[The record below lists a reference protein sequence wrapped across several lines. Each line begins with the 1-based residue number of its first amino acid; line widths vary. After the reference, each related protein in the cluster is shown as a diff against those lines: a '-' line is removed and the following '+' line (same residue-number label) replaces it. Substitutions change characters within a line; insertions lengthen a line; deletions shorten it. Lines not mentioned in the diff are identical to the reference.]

1 MRAADHVVLRYV
13 YDFLALC
20 AASVTFY
27 YKAGFAFD
35 GPRPSRTVLFSM
47 IACYF
52 CLVAMPG
59 RAETQ
64 PIFFYCLALLLFADL
79 PAVIRNLKKK
89 VKIGDRGAGRAG
101 ARRQSKKNKKN
112 KEDESSL

>member
-1 MRAADHVVLRYV
+1 MVLEYRMRAADPVVLRYV

-20 AASVTFY
+20 AASVAFY

-35 GPRPSRTVLFSM
+35 RPRPSRTVLFSM

-59 RAETQ
+59 VSGNAQ
-64 PIFFYCLALLLFADL
+64 PIFFYCLALLLRTC
-79 PAVIRNLKKK
+79 P
-89 VKIGDRGAGRAG
+89 
-101 ARRQSKKNKKN
+101 Q
-112 KEDESSL
+112 